1 MVVGIGAWVAKRGY
15 NIGVMPAL
23 DKHHAVV
30 RNALIKDGWTITDDP
45 LTIRVGKR
53 KLFADLGAERVL
65 SAEKGTR
72 KIAVEIKT
80 FRRVSTVED
89 LQGAVGQFVVYRDL
103 LAETDADREA
113 YVAVPDETISGIF
126 AEEIGQILLR
136 RGSIR
141 VFGYDII
148 TETITKWLP

>member
-1 MVVGIGAWVAKRGY
+1 
-15 NIGVMPAL
+15 MPAL
-23 DKHHAVV
+23 DRYHDIV

-53 KLFADLGAERVL
+53 KLFADLGAERIL

-89 LQGAVGQFVVYRDL
+89 LQEAVGQFVVYRDL
-103 LAETDADREA
+103 LAETDPEREA
-113 YVAVPDETISGIF
+113 YVAVPDETLDGIF
-126 AEEIGQILLR
+126 TEDIGLILLR

-141 VFGYDII
+141 VFGYDIVK
-148 TETITKWLP
+148 ETITRWLP